1 MTIKRILSRC
11 VTNIYLCTDKR
22 LKLYF
27 LKSLYK
33 LSFLRGKW
41 NWIFIGYT
49 VCGNPH
55 FPAKSCCIS
64 VNVEVSFL
72 SRCSKVFLVSA
83 FSCKR
88 MRISS
93 STSRTWKELSRQWEQ
108 ENFFYQ
114 ASEKAITRG
123 FQLMTLLQTWHRFL
137 ENRLVLIQA
146 PVVQTLKSVSTG
158 WIAIQRITIRESIC
172 VIQWIETYSVDSTF
186 WTTGA
191 RIKHRLIA

>member
-33 LSFLRGKW
+33 SSFLQGKS

-49 VCGNPH
+49 VCGDTH

-64 VNVEVSFL
+64 VNAEVSFL

-93 STSRTWKELSRQWEQ
+93 STSRTWKELSGQWEQ

-123 FQLMTLLQTWHRFL
+123 FQLIILLQTWPRFL

-146 PVVQTLKSVSTG
+146 PVVQTLDS
-158 WIAIQRITIRESIC
+158 AIHGINR
-172 VIQWIETYSVDSTF
+172 YSAD
-186 WTTGA
+186 
-191 RIKHRLIA
+191 KY

>member
-1 MTIKRILSRC
+1 MTSLYPDSTQFPLESSRLGIWAQRYGAVFLVMWKKLPRC
-11 VTNIYLCTDKR
+11 PNIYLCTDKR
-22 LKLYF
+22 LRLYF

-33 LSFLRGKW
+33 LSFLQGKW

-49 VCGNPH
+49 VCSDTH

-64 VNVEVSFL
+64 VNAEVSFL

-93 STSRTWKELSRQWEQ
+93 STSITWKELLGQWEH

-114 ASEKAITRG
+114 PSEKAITRG

-137 ENRLVLIQA
+137 ESRLVPILVM
-146 PVVQTLKSVSTG
+146 VVQTLDSAIH
-158 WIAIQRITIRESIC
+158 WINR
-172 VIQWIETYSVDSTF
+172 YSAD
-186 WTTGA
+186 
-191 RIKHRLIA
+191 KY

>member
-1 MTIKRILSRC
+1 MTIKRILSRFA
-11 VTNIYLCTDKR
+11 TNIYLCTDKR

-33 LSFLRGKW
+33 LSFLQGKW

-49 VCGNPH
+49 VCGNTH

-64 VNVEVSFL
+64 VNAEVSFL
-72 SRCSKVFLVSA
+72 SRCSRVFLVSA

-93 STSRTWKELSRQWEQ
+93 STSRTWKELLGQWEH

-114 ASEKAITRG
+114 PSEKAITRG
-123 FQLMTLLQTWHRFL
+123 FQLMTLLQTWHRFQ
-137 ENRLVLIQA
+137 ESRLVLIQA
-146 PVVQTLKSVSTG
+146 PVVQTLDSAIH
-158 WIAIQRITIRESIC
+158 WINR
-172 VIQWIETYSVDSTF
+172 YSGDKYF
-186 WTTGA
+186 
-191 RIKHRLIA
+191 